1 MSSKNLSGSIG
12 MPGYPGERYL
22 RESLK
27 TKSLLFS
34 PIHFPPQIGGISKFM
49 EAVAMELGPEEVCCL
64 TGRTLPTGD
73 RRHELSVRI
82 YRRPR
87 ACRGPRFVRSAM
99 LGMALLEII
108 LRERPQIVQLAAAHD
123 GHIGLFLRWCLGI
136 PFVVYA
142 HGNEILAAQ
151 KAARPKM
158 RLVLRSAARV
168 IAVSQYTARL
178 VEQVGVKATRIE
190 VIHPGCEVEFFRP
203 LQPSLALRKQL
214 LGTTTNEKV
223 IVTVGNLVARKGQDM
238 VIRALPHVLR
248 AFPNTRYLVV
258 GDGPYRP
265 ELERLAAEV
274 GVREQVVF
282 TGRIPNELLP
292 EVYALSDVF
301 VMPSREQREAS
312 DVEGFGIVFLEASAC
327 GKPVV
332 ASRSGGIE
340 DAIVEGVT
348 GFLIDPLSPDEIAQA
363 LIRILS
369 DADLAA
375 SLGKQGRERVVREFS
390 WRRVADQI
398 RRVLAEVVHEQNRP
412 S

>member
-1 MSSKNLSGSIG
+1 MSSKNFWVNMG
-12 MPGYPGERYL
+12 MPVDERYS

-27 TKSLLFS
+27 IKSLLFS
-34 PIHFPPQIGGISKFM
+34 PIYFPPQIGGISKFM
-49 EAVAMELGPEEVCCL
+49 EAVAVELGPEEVCCL
-64 TGRTLPTGD
+64 TGGPLPAGD
-73 RRHELSVRI
+73 RLHELSVRV
-82 YRRPR
+82 YRRPG

-123 GHIGLFLRWCLGI
+123 GHVGLFLRWCLGI

-178 VEQVGVKATRIE
+178 VEQLGVKSTRIE

-203 LQPSLALRKQL
+203 LQPSLILRQQL
-214 LGTTTNEKV
+214 LGITTNEKI

-238 VIRALPHVLR
+238 VIRALPRVLH

-258 GDGPYRP
+258 GEGPYRP

-340 DAIVEGVT
+340 DAVVEGVT
-348 GFLIDPLSPDEIAQA
+348 GFLIDPLSPGEIAQA

-375 SLGKQGRERVVREFS
+375 NLGKQGRERVVREFS

>member
-1 MSSKNLSGSIG
+1 
-12 MPGYPGERYL
+12 MPVYEDEHYL
-22 RESLK
+22 RESLRI
-27 TKSLLFS
+27 KSLLFS
-34 PIHFPPQIGGISKFM
+34 PVYFPPQTGGISRFM
-49 EAVAMELGPEEVCCL
+49 ETIAVELGPEEVCCL
-64 TGRTLPTGD
+64 TGGILPTGD
-73 RRHELSVRI
+73 RLHELGVHV

-87 ACRGPRFVRSAM
+87 ACHGPRFVRSAM
-99 LGMALLEII
+99 LATTLLEII

-123 GHIGLFLRWCLGI
+123 GHVGLFLRWCLGI
-136 PFVVYA
+136 PYVVYA

-151 KAARPKM
+151 KASGSKT

-168 IAVSQYTARL
+168 IAVSKYTAHL
-178 VEQVGVKATRIE
+178 VEQLGVKATRIE

-203 LQPSLALRKQL
+203 QQPSLALRQQL

-238 VIRALPHVLR
+238 VIRALPRVLH
-248 AFPNTRYLVV
+248 AFPNTQYLVV

-265 ELERLAAEV
+265 ELEQLAAEV
-274 GVREQVVF
+274 GVHEQVIF

-301 VMPSREQREAS
+301 VMPSREQCEAS

-327 GKPVV
+327 GKPAV
-332 ASRSGGIE
+332 ASCSGGIE
-340 DAIVEGVT
+340 DAVVEGVT
-348 GFLIDPLSPDEIAQA
+348 GFLVDPLSPDEIAHA

-369 DADLAA
+369 DANLAA
-375 SLGKQGRERVVREFS
+375 NLGKQGRERVVREFS

-398 RRVLAEVVHEQNRP
+398 RRVLAEVVHEQNLP